1 MKIVLLLSIIA
12 ALVASANL
20 VSASEDSLR
29 SRSSSVI
36 DKATPTADDLDGLED
51 TMVTMLRG
59 AIENEDPEK
68 LFGSELWD
76 GLKDKLCFE
85 IEKKQGEEEKAL
97 AAGKFLL
104 LFKLR
109 KLLCNDDDGITTS
122 TTSTTNDG
130 ITTSTTSTTTDG
142 SITSTTSTTTGG
154 ETCVNPNP
162 CIPTEID
169 NCCPGRFVFVLFAE
183 D

>member
-59 AIENEDPEK
+59 AIENEDPE
-68 LFGSELWD
+68 FY
-76 GLKDKLCFE
+76 
-85 IEKKQGEEEKAL
+85 L
-97 AAGKFLL
+97 AASCGM
-104 LFKLR
+104 
-109 KLLCNDDDGITTS
+109 D
-122 TTSTTNDG
+122 
-130 ITTSTTSTTTDG
+130 
-142 SITSTTSTTTGG
+142 
-154 ETCVNPNP
+154 
-162 CIPTEID
+162 
-169 NCCPGRFVFVLFAE
+169 
-183 D
+183 